1 MEKTVQVHAHYIRCP
16 YCHDNVETDSEDWV
30 ACQQCLARHHTE
42 CWVGQCSACQ
52 CEDHLQ
58 PGKNTS
64 KTQDNPQAQDNVGDH
79 EDESDAAAEDID
91 LSDIEPLDIMEALH
105 DGKELFQHKNYLIFA
120 LAGTIATLL
129 SGASLFILAGLLNAG
144 LWMMGLRMLDEQDE
158 DSEPLKIGDLF
169 NGLDQFG
176 VLTIASLVKYLIVI
190 VGMALLFLPGVIFES
205 LFTYVV
211 PLIVER
217 KFGWKD
223 AFKKSIEIVRASGLK
238 QHFLLV
244 LFTTLISLPA
254 AALSGTAAPFGALLT
269 GFLLPLTFG
278 PWLAAYRQ
286 VLKKRGKISVKARE
300 KEVEAGPTGEDQVIE
315 DGVFVKSETD
325 SVIEL

>member
-1 MEKTVQVHAHYIRCP
+1 
-16 YCHDNVETDSEDWV
+16 
-30 ACQQCLARHHTE
+30 
-42 CWVGQCSACQ
+42 
-52 CEDHLQ
+52 
-58 PGKNTS
+58 
-64 KTQDNPQAQDNVGDH
+64 
-79 EDESDAAAEDID
+79 
-91 LSDIEPLDIMEALH
+91 
-105 DGKELFQHKNYLIFA
+105 
-120 LAGTIATLL
+120 
-129 SGASLFILAGLLNAG
+129 
-144 LWMMGLRMLDEQDE
+144 MLDEQDE

-217 KFGWKD
+217 KLGWKD

-244 LFTTLISLPA
+244 LITTLISLPG
-254 AALSGTAAPFGALLT
+254 AALSGGAAPFGALLT

-286 VLKKRGKISVKARE
+286 VLKKRGKIIVKAKE
-300 KEVEAGPTGEDQVIE
+300 KDVEEGLPQEDLQVE
-315 DGVFVKSETD
+315 NGVFVNSETD
-325 SVIEL
+325 AVIEI